1 MVRRTLAVYRNVP
14 AVVVEPLEATLTP
27 HLDTGLQLNLLQFR
41 RHVRQDKDKWQPYTF
56 RSYAPESAD
65 PKRHSH
71 CHPVVCQS
79 FGFRSRITSDTRNM
93 Q

>member
-41 RHVRQDKDKWQPYTF
+41 RHVRRIRISGSRIPSVRTLLNQRIQSGIRTATLF
-56 RSYAPESAD
+56 V
-65 PKRHSH
+65 PKLRLSI
-71 CHPVVCQS
+71 
-79 FGFRSRITSDTRNM
+79 RITSDTRNM